1 MFTNIKTAEMLVS
14 EQVAEDLFNQVN
26 AKKMYLKETDFK
38 MTVDYFAG
46 LTSEE
51 QANITQ
57 LRDEARTFVID
68 NAIPKP
74 E

>member
-51 QANITQ
+51 QADITQ

-68 NAIPKP
+68 NAIA
-74 E
+74 

>member
-51 QANITQ
+51 KADITQ

-68 NAIPKP
+68 NAIA
-74 E
+74 